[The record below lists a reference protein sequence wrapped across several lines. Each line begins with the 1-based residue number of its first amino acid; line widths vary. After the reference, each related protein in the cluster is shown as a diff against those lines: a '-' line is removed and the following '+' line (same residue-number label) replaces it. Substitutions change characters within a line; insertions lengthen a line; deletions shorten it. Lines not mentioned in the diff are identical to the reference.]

1 MFDEIFS
8 STVVP
13 MDDSARKCGAPTARA
28 RVSLYKVLNML
39 GKQQG
44 FDLIVG
50 IVGWRGQHKA
60 FQWLHDDLNY
70 EYVLRTSYGMAD
82 DIEEVSV

>member
-1 MFDEIFS
+1 MCWIHRIWSEVVMFDEIFS

-44 FDLIVG
+44 FNLIVG
-50 IVGWRGQHKA
+50 IVG
-60 FQWLHDDLNY
+60 
-70 EYVLRTSYGMAD
+70 
-82 DIEEVSV
+82 

>member
-1 MFDEIFS
+1 
-8 STVVP
+8 
-13 MDDSARKCGAPTARA
+13 
-28 RVSLYKVLNML
+28 LYKVLNML

-44 FDLIVG
+44 FNLIVG

-70 EYVLRTSYGMAD
+70 ECVLRSSYEMAD